1 MSTGSPE
8 SDAAA
13 AFARERRRQALAKLA
28 SRARRRDDVAVM
40 LPFED
45 VVAALGRSG
54 ERHLGLQSIALES
67 VIGTVDRRKG
77 EFDRRFRPASSR
89 PRRRWESIAVA
100 RRRGRSMP
108 PIDVYRIG
116 TLHFVIDGH
125 HRVSVARAH
134 GDTHIDAHVRE
145 VQTSVP
151 LTDELMLR
159 DLLLTRHE
167 REFDERV
174 PLAAAARA
182 RIQLSEAWRYEQLS
196 KHVESWAFRASQ
208 AEGRLLSRAAAAE
221 AWFHEE
227 YIRSR
232 MPSTSSASAARGQRP
247 HASSASR
254 CCAISCSA
262 RAAGA
267 TTSSSGCSTRS
278 AVRRAG
284 RPTRLCSGSS
294 ERCADALAATM
305 AAPAEQAAQRS
316 AADPRYSPGDRQ
328 AIAITSGTRRRS
340 RARRRKTAH
349 VLP

>member
-1 MSTGSPE
+1 MSTGFPE

-28 SRARRRDDVAVM
+28 SRARRRDDVTVM

-45 VVAALGRSG
+45 VVAAVGRRG

-67 VIGTVDRRKG
+67 VIGTVDRRHG

-100 RRRGRSMP
+100 RRRGRAMP

-116 TLHFVIDGH
+116 ELHFVIDGH

-134 GDTHIDAHVRE
+134 GDTEIDAYVRE
-145 VQTSVP
+145 VQTNVP
-151 LTDELMLR
+151 VTDELMLR
-159 DLLLTRHE
+159 DLLRTRHE
-167 REFDERV
+167 REFNERV

-182 RIQLSEAWRYEQLS
+182 RIQIADAWRYEQLS

-227 YIRSR
+227 YE
-232 MPSTSSASAARGQRP
+232 P
-247 HASSASR
+247 
-254 CCAISCSA
+254 
-262 RAAGA
+262 
-267 TTSSSGCSTRS
+267 
-278 AVRRAG
+278 V
-284 RPTRLCSGSS
+284 
-294 ERCADALAATM
+294 ADALDELGIGGPGTETTRFLRVVLLRDLLLHTGGWSDEVLERLLDAIRSSARGETD
-305 AAPAEQAAQRS
+305 EIVQRIL
-316 AADPRYSPGDRQ
+316 REMR
-328 AIAITSGTRRRS
+328 
-340 RARRRKTAH
+340 
-349 VLP
+349 

>member
-1 MSTGSPE
+1 MSTGFPE

-28 SRARRRDDVAVM
+28 SRARRRDDVTLM

-54 ERHLGLQSIALES
+54 ERHLGLQSIALKS
-67 VIGTVDRRKG
+67 VIGTVDRREA
-77 EFDRRFRPASSR
+77 EFDRSFRPASSR

-100 RRRGRSMP
+100 RRRGRPMP

-116 TLHFVIDGH
+116 ALHFVIDGH

-145 VQTSVP
+145 VQTRVP
-151 LTDELMLR
+151 VTDELMLR

-208 AEGRLLSRAAAAE
+208 AEGRLLSRAAAAQ

-227 YIRSR
+227 Y
-232 MPSTSSASAARGQRP
+232 MPVADALDELGIGGQGQRP
-247 HASSASR
+247 RASSGSH
-254 CCAISCSA
+254 CCAISC
-262 RAAGA
+262 
-267 TTSSSGCSTRS
+267 
-278 AVRRAG
+278 
-284 RPTRLCSGSS
+284 
-294 ERCADALAATM
+294 
-305 AAPAEQAAQRS
+305 
-316 AADPRYSPGDRQ
+316 
-328 AIAITSGTRRRS
+328 
-340 RARRRKTAH
+340 
-349 VLP
+349 

>member
-1 MSTGSPE
+1 MSTGFPE

-13 AFARERRRQALAKLA
+13 AFARERRRQSLAKLA

-54 ERHLGLQSIALES
+54 ERHLGLQSIAVES
-67 VIGTVDRRKG
+67 VIGTVDRREA

-134 GDTHIDAHVRE
+134 GDTHIDARVRE

-174 PLAAAARA
+174 PLPTAARA

-208 AEGRLLSRAAAAE
+208 AEGRLFSRAAAAE

-227 YIRSR
+227 YL
-232 MPSTSSASAARGQRP
+232 P
-247 HASSASR
+247 
-254 CCAISCSA
+254 
-262 RAAGA
+262 
-267 TTSSSGCSTRS
+267 
-278 AVRRAG
+278 V
-284 RPTRLCSGSS
+284 
-294 ERCADALAATM
+294 ADALDELGIGGQGTETTRFLRVALLRDLLLRTGGWSDDVLERLLDAIRSSARGETD
-305 AAPAEQAAQRS
+305 EIVQRIVKEM
-316 AADPRYSPGDRQ
+316 R
-328 AIAITSGTRRRS
+328 
-340 RARRRKTAH
+340 
-349 VLP
+349 